1 MDRMSILAEQY
12 SVRGKLMR
20 TGAGMAFAIVHPA
33 QPRHYFFAIASFSA
47 FPGLKNMAFF
57 FGIVIALR
65 VLGLTPLRA

>member
-1 MDRMSILAEQY
+1 MSILAEQY
-12 SVRGKLMR
+12 SVRGRLMR
-20 TGAGMAFAIVHPA
+20 TVGGDVLRNSPSP
-33 QPRHYFFAIASFSA
+33 QSRHYFFAIASFSA